1 MSDHAVKDSDAVK
14 LQFLRQQIGV
24 LDADLEGFSGRLQPS
39 LPIVLRKL
47 NLDDNHFD
55 SKSFTP
61 DKKLQF
67 LSSISALSS
76 AQQKVDDTN
85 QLGLWTTRHSSDP
98 SDKSHYRPVGYRE
111 IM

>member
-1 MSDHAVKDSDAVK
+1 MKDDDAVK
-14 LQFLRQQIGV
+14 LQYLQHQIGV
-24 LDADLEGFSGRLQPS
+24 LDTDLEGFSGRLQPS
-39 LPIVLRKL
+39 LPVVLRKL
-47 NLDDNHFD
+47 KLDDNHFD

-61 DKKLQF
+61 DKKLRF

-76 AQQKVDDTN
+76 AQQKIDDTN
-85 QLGLWTTRHSSDP
+85 QLGIWTARHSSDP